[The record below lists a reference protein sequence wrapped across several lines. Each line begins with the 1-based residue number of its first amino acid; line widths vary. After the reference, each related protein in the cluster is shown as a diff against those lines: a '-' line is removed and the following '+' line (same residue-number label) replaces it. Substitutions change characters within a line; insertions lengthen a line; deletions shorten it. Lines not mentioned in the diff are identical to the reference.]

1 MLRYPS
7 SPNLKKEFIKKIE
20 VSVEIHQSH
29 LIRVISNALKPD
41 FKKDSRLYIN
51 LKVSYKEKKII
62 LSLKGKDIS
71 QIRAS
76 INSNLRLIGLI
87 LMTLRDDDKFV

>member
-7 SPNLKKEFIKKIE
+7 SPNLKKEFITKIE
-20 VSVEIHQSH
+20 VSVEIHQSD
-29 LIRVISNALKPD
+29 LIRVISNALRPD
-41 FKKDSRLYIN
+41 FRKDYRLHIN
-51 LKVSYKEKKII
+51 LKVSHKEKKII
-62 LSLKGKDIS
+62 LSLKGKEVS

-87 LMTLRDDDKFV
+87 LRTLSEDNKFV

>member
-20 VSVEIHQSH
+20 VSVEIHPSH

-41 FKKDSRLYIN
+41 FKFDFRMHIN

-62 LSLKGKDIS
+62 LSLKGKEVS

-87 LMTLRDDDKFV
+87 LKTLSEDDKFV